1 MEGCLPEWGGQE
13 RSWGE
18 AQVEH
23 SFLVTRISTPPS
35 PHTSTLIQL
44 FCQGRHYLHGGAV
57 GGGPARLHM
66 FTPPPLLSRPHLYS
80 SSAKDGILFMAGLKE
95 ADLRASTHLILKP
108 AKSQAAWRPILGVL
122 TILQV
127 L

>member
-1 MEGCLPEWGGQE
+1 M
-13 RSWGE
+13 
-18 AQVEH
+18 
-23 SFLVTRISTPPS
+23 PPHI
-35 PHTSTLIQL
+35 HT
-44 FCQGRHYLHGGAV
+44 Y
-57 GGGPARLHM
+57 
-66 FTPPPLLSRPHLYS
+66 PPPTLPHLYS